1 MQWQT
6 MHGQDYHNPM
16 PVQLVLKKGQ
26 KLKIPSYLKNG
37 VVTFFFNLQCCT
49 IEMQHLL
56 YKPYV
61 NEVTLNGQNL
71 YFKYYQT
78 SELKLCMLR
87 RLRSFQRGSVGLCRS
102 TGFKVTS
109 CQSWRMILSSR
120 NRIQAA
126 LVWFDQGRRQ
136 NSLSNLQL

>member
-78 SELKLCMLR
+78 SELKLCIFR
-87 RLRSFQRGSVGLCRS
+87 RLRSFQRGTVSLCRS
-102 TGFKVTS
+102 TGFKITS
-109 CQSWRMILSSR
+109 CESWRMILLSG
-120 NRIQAA
+120 IQILAA
-126 LVWFDQGRRQ
+126 LVGLNQGQ
-136 NSLSNLQL
+136 GLNFLSNLQL